1 MTEPRDITNLT
12 DEQRQLES
20 LLDDA
25 LQPDA
30 CEVPAGM
37 VDRIVAA
44 TVDKL
49 PAQRRDIV
57 ARISIP
63 AAAVR
68 IAAAIVM
75 AVMIGWVVTA
85 TQDTPSDFDRMLALN
100 HELSQMAQ
108 LATLDDVDRQV
119 DLLGV
124 SIEALAAD
132 WDDNENEIDELFNDI
147 QQQLDDSVG
156 AEFF

>member
-1 MTEPRDITNLT
+1 
-12 DEQRQLES
+12 
-20 LLDDA
+20 
-25 LQPDA
+25 
-30 CEVPAGM
+30 M

-44 TVDKL
+44 TVDQL

-100 HELSQMAQ
+100 HELNQMAQ

>member
-44 TVDKL
+44 TVDQL

-100 HELSQMAQ
+100 HELNQMAQ

>member
-44 TVDKL
+44 TVDQL

>member
-1 MTEPRDITNLT
+1 MTEPHDITNLT

-30 CEVPAGM
+30 REVPAGM
-37 VDRIVAA
+37 VDRIVAV
-44 TVDKL
+44 TVDQL

-100 HELSQMAQ
+100 HELNQMAQ